1 MFTGIIQSQAVLKE
15 KKKSRRKVRLTF
27 RVLGN
32 VSRFKLGES
41 VAIDG
46 VCLTVAACRGKEFSA
61 DLLSETLRA
70 TTLGKLEPGERVNFE
85 GALRAGDPVGGHWVT
100 GHVDGIGLIRE
111 FVPRGTNFRLQIKVP
126 PDIMPHLIDKGS
138 IAVDGISFTL
148 QEVRNRHFIVGIT
161 PHTYRVTTLPWKR
174 PGDPVNLEVDLV
186 AKLVRQ
192 FVTGRKRS
200 SLREKDLRRQG
211 F

>member
-15 KKKSRRKVRLTF
+15 KKKSRKNVRLTF

-61 DLLSETLRA
+61 DFLPETLA
-70 TTLGKLEPGERVNFE
+70 STTLRKLEPGERVNFE
-85 GALRAGDPVGGHWVT
+85 RALRMGDSAGGHWVT
-100 GHVDGIGLIRE
+100 GHVDGIGFIRE
-111 FVPRGTNFRLQIKVP
+111 FAPRGTNFRLQIEAP
-126 PDIMPHLIDKGS
+126 PDIIPSLVRKGS
-138 IAVDGISFTL
+138 VAVDGMSLTL
-148 QEVRNRHFIVGIT
+148 QEVRNRHFVVGVT

-174 PGDPVNLEVDLV
+174 TGDPVNLEVDLL
-186 AKLVRQ
+186 AKLVRK
-192 FVTGRKRS
+192 FIGRRKRS